1 MMPGTVHT
9 GLPVLFAGS
18 WEVLGQ
24 NELSCVVLYIGLVND
39 TSCVCCKLSSS
50 CSGPRPSHYYS
61 TVVSYS
67 LNESLELYTIQT
79 VLLRECG

>member
-1 MMPGTVHT
+1 MCCAVY
-9 GLPVLFAGS
+9 L
-18 WEVLGQ
+18 
-24 NELSCVVLYIGLVND
+24 ND

-67 LNESLELYTIQT
+67 LNESLELLYTIQT
-79 VLLRECG
+79 VLLRECGKYIPG